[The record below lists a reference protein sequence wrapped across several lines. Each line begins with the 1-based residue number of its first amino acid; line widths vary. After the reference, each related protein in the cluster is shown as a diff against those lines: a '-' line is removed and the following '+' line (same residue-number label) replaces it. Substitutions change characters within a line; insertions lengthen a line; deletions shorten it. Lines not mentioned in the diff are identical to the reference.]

1 MKANQLAALLVSRL
15 KQLEEDFRKQPTP
28 KDGRQGR
35 RGAKGDRGESI
46 IGPRG
51 PEGSVGSQ
59 GPRGNL
65 GLPGADGA
73 PGIDGKSIIGPTGPR
88 GLTGPKGEPGD
99 RGEPGPK
106 GDRGSDGIG
115 MTGPMPNHQ
124 AQDGKVRFETDSGR
138 YGPWINLTQ
147 VINNLSGRSGGGGV
161 SSPASKTWIDY
172 VVGYTVAPTLLTT
185 LPSGEVWQY
194 DYSTSTLYR
203 LIGTNED
210 AFYSQFSN
218 NTVSGVIA
226 QKSIVY

>member
-35 RGAKGDRGESI
+35 RGAKGDPGESI

-51 PEGSVGSQ
+51 PEGQVGPE
-59 GPRGNL
+59 GPIGNK
-65 GLPGADGA
+65 GVPGTDGT

-99 RGEPGPK
+99 RGEPGPR

-115 MTGPMPNHQ
+115 LTGPMPNHQ
-124 AQDGKVRFETDSGR
+124 AQDGKVRFETGTGR

-147 VINNLSGRSGGGGV
+147 VITNLSGRGGGGGV
-161 SSPASKTWIDY
+161 SGPAAKTWIDY
-172 VVGYTVAPTLLTT
+172 VAGYAAEPTLITT

-194 DYSTSTLYR
+194 DYTSTTLYR
-203 LIGTNED
+203 LIGTSED
-210 AFYSQFSN
+210 TFYSSFIDN
-218 NTVSGVIA
+218 RVFGVIA